1 MSWFYRKFTK
11 SDDDSTVTL
20 TSDTIQLTGAIT
32 NTGVLTQTGA
42 LNVTGA
48 LTATGAV
55 GITGNTTV
63 TGNETVTGTIRNTTS
78 PFFLGSGTLG
88 VFFGTATPWDTGVTN
103 ADVGSIYC
111 QTLSTGSIYRKYA
124 YASTSWA
131 TMVATTVA
139 TY

>member
-11 SDDDSTVTL
+11 SDDDGTVTL
-20 TSDTIQLTGAIT
+20 ASDTIQLTGAVGI
-32 NTGVLTQTGA
+32 
-42 LNVTGA
+42 TGA
-48 LTATGAV
+48 LTQTGAV

-88 VFFGTATPWDTGVTN
+88 VFFGTATPWDTGINN
-103 ADVGSIYC
+103 ADKGSMYC
-111 QTLSTGSIYRKYA
+111 QTLGTGSIYRKYG
-124 YASTSWA
+124 YASKEWA
-131 TMVATTVA
+131 TLVATTSA

>member
-11 SDDDSTVTL
+11 SDDDGTVTL
-20 TSDTIQLTGAIT
+20 DSDTIQL
-32 NTGVLTQTGA
+32 
-42 LNVTGA
+42 
-48 LTATGAV
+48 TGAV

-88 VFFGTATPWDTGVTN
+88 VFFGTATPWDTGINN
-103 ADVGSIYC
+103 ADKGSMYC
-111 QTLSTGSIYRKYA
+111 QTLGTGSIYRKYG
-124 YASTSWA
+124 YASKEWA
-131 TMVATTVA
+131 TLVATTSA